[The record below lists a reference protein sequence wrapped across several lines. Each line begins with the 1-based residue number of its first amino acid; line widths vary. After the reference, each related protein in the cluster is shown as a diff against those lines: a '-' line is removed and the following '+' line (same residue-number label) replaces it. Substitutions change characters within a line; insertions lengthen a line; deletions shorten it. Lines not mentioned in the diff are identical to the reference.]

1 MSAETVLEMATIN
14 GARALGLQDS
24 IGSLEIGKKADFVV
38 VNPGGVHAAPW
49 DESQVEE
56 GGLDPMTVV
65 VFSCTG
71 KDVECVVVDGE
82 VLVEGGNLVKVDEQ
96 EIIEASKRSVG
107 GIRGRS
113 GVNAI
118 NRKGWKYV

>member
-38 VNPGGVHAAPW
+38 VNPGGLHAAPW

-96 EIIEASKRSVG
+96 EIQLLGELRATAGEVWFDANSFRLVKV
-107 GIRGRS
+107 
-113 GVNAI
+113 
-118 NRKGWKYV
+118 K